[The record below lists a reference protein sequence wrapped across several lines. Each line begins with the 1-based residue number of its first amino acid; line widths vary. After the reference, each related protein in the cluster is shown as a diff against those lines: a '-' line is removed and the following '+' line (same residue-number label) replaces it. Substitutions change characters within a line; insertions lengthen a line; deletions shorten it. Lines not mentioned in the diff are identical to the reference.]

1 DVLVP
6 EADRLRLVILVHM
19 PLDDDAEQV
28 ALSAARAIV
37 TTSEWTR
44 RRLLDRYGL
53 TAERVHVATPG
64 VDPARLAPGSPDGTS
79 LICVAA
85 VPPHKGY
92 DVVATDTNGLPEALG
107 RAPDGSLPGLLLPP
121 DDPAALGGA
130 LRRWL
135 TDADLRRQLRG
146 SARARRTTL
155 TGWAVTA
162 GQVAAALG
170 AVT

>member
-1 DVLVP
+1 VLVP

-44 RRLLDRYGL
+44 RRLLARYGL

-64 VDPARLAPGSPDGTS
+64 VDPARLAPGSPDGTL

-85 VPPHKGY
+85 VTPHKGY
-92 DVVATDTNGLPEALG
+92 DVLAQAL
-107 RAPDGSLPGLLLPP
+107 AKLADVPWTCLCVGSLTRDP
-121 DDPAALGGA
+121 DFVD
-130 LRRWL
+130 R
-135 TDADLRRQLRG
+135 LRRQRRG